1 MRLPVLAGLSL
12 SLGLSACASL
22 AGPHA
27 APSCDGSARRP
38 LNRSLW
44 DWEAARPE
52 VSAVPSV
59 SKAPETGAVA
69 AASRP
74 ASHLRHH
81 NPSPHSFRPSTS
93 PNRFVPAP
101 WR

>member
-1 MRLPVLAGLSL
+1 MRLSVLAGLSL

-38 LNRSLW
+38 LNCSLW

-74 ASHLRHH
+74 AQ
-81 NPSPHSFRPSTS
+81 PTKAPHPQPVSLSTFDS

>member
-38 LNRSLW
+38 LNCSLW

-74 ASHLRHH
+74 TA
-81 NPSPHSFRPSTS
+81 T
-93 PNRFVPAP
+93 
-101 WR
+101 